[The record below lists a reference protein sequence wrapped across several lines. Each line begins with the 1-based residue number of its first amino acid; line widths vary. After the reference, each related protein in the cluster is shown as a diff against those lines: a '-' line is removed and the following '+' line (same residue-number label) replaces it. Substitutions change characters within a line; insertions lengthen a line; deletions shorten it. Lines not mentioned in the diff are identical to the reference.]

1 MNFGSKKTWPL
12 NRVPMVFL
20 QSLLF
25 SDGLVTD
32 LLQQQ
37 NVKSF
42 LSWSQ
47 NAPISTIIYEW
58 IHVSI
63 LVMSILHI
71 HKTYVVTQIYIELYD
86 YLEPKWPRFLKVN
99 PPKQGLFKPKQGSF
113 EFQVY
118 NMHLENLQ
126 PKILE
131 RKKMG
136 RNCPIRTSSLCPKNS
151 GVQNPGLMASKT
163 RMAAQSKFSPGS
175 PDVWEDMGAPP

>member
-1 MNFGSKKTWPL
+1 MGSRLITKFGIQYDTMNFGSKKTWPL

-86 YLEPKWPRFLKVN
+86 YLEPKWPRFLKGPN
-99 PPKQGLFKPKQGSF
+99 PPNFKAGIPIKKQGVPRSVIAVQLVWLPPWRRMRTISRNDFRRFVGGG
-113 EFQVY
+113 Y
-118 NMHLENLQ
+118 GNL
-126 PKILE
+126 
-131 RKKMG
+131 
-136 RNCPIRTSSLCPKNS
+136 
-151 GVQNPGLMASKT
+151 PGKT
-163 RMAAQSKFSPGS
+163 YP
-175 PDVWEDMGAPP
+175 